1 MFQNG
6 ARGHFL
12 KFEKTNYFCR
22 ARYQKNQDE
31 IEIPN
36 INVRMLKWHL
46 YDVSLFHPR
55 AHVHNLSQ
63 SVWSDFKSSWS
74 QFSYK
79 SNPMLDDFLGNFG
92 KHDLLG
98 KLNVLWLRF
107 VQRM

>member
-63 SVWSDFKSSWS
+63 SCDQILKVRGH
-74 QFSYK
+74 
-79 SNPMLDDFLGNFG
+79 NFLIKVTQCLMTFWATLENTTF
-92 KHDLLG
+92 
-98 KLNVLWLRF
+98 
-107 VQRM
+107 